1 MNFKMR
7 ITETLVRIVDVEA
20 ESEQQAWEMV
30 QDMYNNEDIVLDD
43 SDFESVDIECIRT
56 PN

>member
-1 MNFKMR
+1 MNYKMR
-7 ITETLVRIVDVEA
+7 VTETLVRIVDVEA

-43 SDFESVDIECIRT
+43 SDFESVDIDCIRT